1 MRKRLKKKVA
11 QRRERVHKF
20 FKDTL
25 LRTSFSEAPGG
36 IPCPNCSAVFPQFG
50 IRIGLFRGPYG
61 VLECKSCGYSET
73 GMHHLVTHMFTVEPL
88 ESEEAQDEHQA

>member
-1 MRKRLKKKVA
+1 MRKRLKKKEA
-11 QRRERVHKF
+11 QKRERMYKF
-20 FKDTL
+20 FEDTL

-50 IRIGLFRGPYG
+50 IRIGLFLGPYG

-73 GMHHLVTHMFTVEPL
+73 GMHYLATHMLTVESL
-88 ESEEAQDEHQA
+88 ESEESPDECQT